1 MMKPYQGHRPHTGI
15 GEIDMTKKAT
25 TTEKKAVKR
34 VTKEERIEAM
44 ASKIAMTADASIKA
58 KALARSIRTWTLSS
72 LYDNFVAIRKTAGDT
87 AKTRGVD
94 VPAVSTTYTYDCSTE
109 KEKAVTFALKY
120 SKTLDTLVVNR
131 NTATFPLAVDENGKL
146 TLGKNQLATS
156 GKKAWTKD
164 SVDYMTVDARNLE
177 KYIRATGILEAKLE
191 NLEAK
196 VKGKFASS
204 IVTLYAFVNG
214 GDNLDRFKGYDK
226 AEEAKALE
234 EAKRAMAKAMIEEKD
249 RKARE
254 EAKRLAAD

>member
-1 MMKPYQGHRPHTGI
+1 
-15 GEIDMTKKAT
+15 MTKKT
-25 TTEKKAVKR
+25 NTTEKKAVKR

-72 LYDNFVAIRKTAGDT
+72 LYDNFVAVRTA
-87 AKTRGVD
+87 AKAKAEGSD

-109 KEKAVTFALKY
+109 KEKAITYALKY

-131 NTATFPLAVDENGKL
+131 NMATFPLTVDGDGKL
-146 TLGKNQLATS
+146 ALGKNQLAAS
-156 GKKAWTKD
+156 GKKAWTRD
-164 SVDYMTVDARNLE
+164 SVDYMTTDAKNLE
-177 KYIRATGILEAKLE
+177 KYVKATGILEAKLE

-196 VKGKFASS
+196 VKGKFAAS
-204 IVTLYAFVNG
+204 IVTLYAYVNG
-214 GDNLDRFKGYDK
+214 CDNLDKFKGYDK

>member
-1 MMKPYQGHRPHTGI
+1 
-15 GEIDMTKKAT
+15 MTKQKST
-25 TTEKKAVKR
+25 TTEKKVKR

-72 LYDNFVAIRKTAGDT
+72 LYDNFVAVRTA
-87 AKTRGVD
+87 AKAKAKAEGSD

-109 KEKAVTFALKY
+109 KEKAITYALKY

-131 NTATFPLAVDENGKL
+131 NMATFPLTVDGDGKL
-146 TLGKNQLATS
+146 ALGKNQLAAS
-156 GKKAWTKD
+156 GKKAWTRD
-164 SVDYMTVDARNLE
+164 SVDYMTTDAKNLE
-177 KYIRATGILEAKLE
+177 KYVKATDILDAKLE

-196 VKGKFASS
+196 VKGKIAAS
-204 IVTLYAFVNG
+204 IVTLYAYVNG
-214 GDNLDRFKGYDK
+214 GDNLDKFKGYDK